1 MVIKLTNIFS
11 VGVGGKAGCF
21 KKCDNCRGSGMQVRI
36 QQIGPGMVQQIQSM
50 CQVSFNR
57 LLAVLFNSFVK
68 PLHYFVAPVPRLQKV
83 KILISPSMLTFYTTL
98 SK

>member
-50 CQVSFNR
+50 CQVSFN
-57 LLAVLFNSFVK
+57 
-68 PLHYFVAPVPRLQKV
+68 
-83 KILISPSMLTFYTTL
+83 I
-98 SK
+98 